1 MKKTNNVVEQL
12 PIRPMPKFP
21 ELKSKMGRL
30 NIRQID
36 LARATLLD
44 ATGISLRMS
53 GKYPWRLGEVY
64 KVMELIGEPL
74 ERIPFFFPEDVVA
87 AKAK

>member
-74 ERIPFFFPEDVVA
+74 EKIPFFFPEDVVS

>member
-44 ATGISLRMS
+44 ATGISL
-53 GKYPWRLGEVY
+53 
-64 KVMELIGEPL
+64 
-74 ERIPFFFPEDVVA
+74 
-87 AKAK
+87 